1 MSKTIRVTTEVFDRI
16 ELLQRV
22 RESKSDV
29 LARLLEIGE
38 AWKRAS
44 AQIEEVRENTR
55 KEVR

>member
-1 MSKTIRVTTEVFDRI
+1 MSKTIRVTTEVFDRLEI
-16 ELLQRV
+16 LQRP

-29 LARLLEIGE
+29 VARLLEIGE

-44 AQIEEVRENTR
+44 AQIEEVRGNAR